1 MYICFLVPLKRIMKL
16 YYKLSFFTVSLN
28 VHYIVIHGEIS
39 KEIDMYIANIAI
51 IMFCLFNSS

>member
-1 MYICFLVPLKRIMKL
+1 MYICFLVPLQRIMKL
-16 YYKLSFFTVSLN
+16 YYKLSVFTVSLN
-28 VHYIVIHGEIS
+28 VHYIVIHGEFS

>member
-16 YYKLSFFTVSLN
+16 YYKLNVFTVSLN
-28 VHYIVIHGEIS
+28 VHYIVIPGEIS

-51 IMFCLFNSS
+51 IMFCLFNSL